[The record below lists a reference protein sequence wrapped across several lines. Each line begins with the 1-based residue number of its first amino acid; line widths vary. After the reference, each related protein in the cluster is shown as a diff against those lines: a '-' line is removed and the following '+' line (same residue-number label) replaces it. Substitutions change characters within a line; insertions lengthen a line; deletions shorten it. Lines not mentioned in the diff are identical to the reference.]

1 MAYQLWVLKPGVDPE
16 ECDYDDAWIWGRVIT
31 RCRREVGMGQGKS
44 GRAQLQ
50 QQSESWA
57 MPRRGRRYHWDPKV
71 RWYRLAEVDGERVE
85 NGPLLD
91 MNFGELDRQMQAPFE
106 RDETSARRRPRH
118 RRSGPRRAP
127 S

>member
-1 MAYQLWVLKPGVDPE
+1 
-16 ECDYDDAWIWGRVIT
+16 
-31 RCRREVGMGQGKS
+31 EVGMGQGKS

-91 MNFGELDRQMQAPFE
+91 LEFSELDLEVQAQFE
-106 RDETSARRRPRH
+106 RLEDSGRGTGKRRRAEAR
-118 RRSGPRRAP
+118 GAP
-127 S
+127 EWLCAGTMAGLAAAYAAV